1 MRRRTRAT
9 SATRST
15 GTSTRLAAALA
26 ILLVGCSPAP
36 APDADAGGHAVD
48 PAAETA
54 ALRALLDDF
63 LANADVDSAHER
75 FWAEDLVYT
84 SSTGTRR
91 GKAEIMAGFA
101 GAPDPSADLEPA
113 PTYSA
118 ADVDIR
124 VYGTT
129 AVVAF
134 RLVIEPPEDV
144 DGPVRSNFNTGTF
157 LKRDGE
163 WRVVAWQSTV
173 IPE

>member
-1 MRRRTRAT
+1 MRRP
-9 SATRST
+9 TRST
-15 GTSTRLAAALA
+15 KTPTRLAAALA

-36 APDADAGGHAVD
+36 APDADAGEQAVD
-48 PAAETA
+48 VAAETT

-63 LANADVDSAHER
+63 LANADVASAHER

-84 SSTGTRR
+84 SSNGTRR

-101 GAPDPSADLEPA
+101 EAPDPSADPEPA

-134 RLVIEPPEDV
+134 RLGIEPPEGA
-144 DGPVRSNFNTGTF
+144 DGPVSSNLNTGTF